1 LKCAKRIDL
10 LTSNPSHLM
19 HAAWSTRWA
28 CPTSMPPMGRHW
40 RWLCSNSAAPA
51 IRDHQQSA
59 IIGG

>member
-1 LKCAKRIDL
+1 
-10 LTSNPSHLM
+10 
-19 HAAWSTRWA
+19 
-28 CPTSMPPMGRHW
+28 MGRHW